1 MTTMGKL
8 ILNAILARLDAL
20 ETTVLGRPRRRLTK
34 RDVAELEGIDPRSVM
49 RGVKRGTYAEPEVE
63 NKRLYWWSDT
73 YRLKAGSADSAAAK
87 AGARSAAA
95 QGSTSPRGE
104 AARRERTLHR
114 RPGDLRQR
122 RGRAV
127 VRRPQAEPRGRQG
140 NGRST

>member
-87 AGARSAAA
+87 AVRDPRLRKGAQARAEK
-95 QGSTSPRGE
+95 PRG
-104 AARRERTLHR
+104 AS
-114 RPGDLRQR
+114 
-122 RGRAV
+122 GRFTVA
-127 VRRPQAEPRGRQG
+127 PE
-140 NGRST
+140 T